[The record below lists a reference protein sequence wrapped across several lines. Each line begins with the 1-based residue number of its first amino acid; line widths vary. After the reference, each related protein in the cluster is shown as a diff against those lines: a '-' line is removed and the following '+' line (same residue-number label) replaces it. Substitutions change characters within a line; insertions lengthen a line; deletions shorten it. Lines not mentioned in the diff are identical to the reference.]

1 MPTKLCRKLKF
12 ERLSSH
18 TLCALNGNRSHFSV
32 LLNLLRCELIVKRY
46 DAPTPSYF
54 LRFPLSI
61 FINTNGMGWKRYMM
75 PPTTSTHAHVM
86 PFVYKHQQ
94 KKVKVSGFAKKI
106 DFRLEDAACRYQSS
120 KP

>member
-54 LRFPLSI
+54 LTLS
-61 FINTNGMGWKRYMM
+61 FINIHKYKWYGLEKIYDASDDFHPRTRYAF
-75 PPTTSTHAHVM
+75 H
-86 PFVYKHQQ
+86 
-94 KKVKVSGFAKKI
+94 
-106 DFRLEDAACRYQSS
+106 L
-120 KP
+120 